1 MSLFDMLKEK
11 ASEMMGGA
19 TDKVTEMTGFES
31 PADAVG
37 GVTEAGQGVVDSA
50 TGVIGDASG
59 VVGDATGAVTD
70 ATGTVTDAAGSITDH
85 FPGSR

>member
-11 ASEMMGGA
+11 ASELLGGA

-50 TGVIGDASG
+50 TGVIGDT
-59 VVGDATGAVTD
+59 TGA
-70 ATGTVTDAAGSITDH
+70 VTDAAGSITDH
-85 FPGSR
+85 LPGSK

>member
-11 ASEMMGGA
+11 ASELLGGA

-59 VVGDATGAVTD
+59 AVTD
-70 ATGTVTDAAGSITDH
+70 VTGSITDNL
-85 FPGSR
+85 PGSK